1 MAKRPSVEK
10 AGKLLIAAMRE
21 TAEAGDKEGFELV
34 LRAWEL
40 DGPAIDAALLAWDEK
55 RGEIRRAQASILDCG
70 CFRSRWCSSGPHH
83 ATPSRAGTAELADHT
98 SNCFTRHL
106 QAFVLNFSVTALL
119 GVSR

>member
-55 RGEIRRAQASILDCG
+55 RGEIRRAQRG
-70 CFRSRWCSSGPHH
+70 SSP
-83 ATPSRAGTAELADHT
+83 
-98 SNCFTRHL
+98 
-106 QAFVLNFSVTALL
+106 
-119 GVSR
+119 